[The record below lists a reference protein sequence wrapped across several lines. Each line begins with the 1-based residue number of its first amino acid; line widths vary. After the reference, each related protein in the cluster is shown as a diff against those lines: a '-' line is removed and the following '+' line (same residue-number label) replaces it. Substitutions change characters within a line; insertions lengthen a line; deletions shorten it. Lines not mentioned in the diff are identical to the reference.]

1 LYYPKILARRE
12 QFRGAGTP
20 ACRVETRLDAWAR
33 QTEASTQ
40 ILRYGSAAAPLRFG
54 AGNPGRGWLSSRLVP
69 LKQL

>member
-12 QFRGAGTP
+12 QFRGAGAP

-40 ILRYGSAAAPLRFG
+40 SCATVRPQLRCVSERAILAAAGFP
-54 AGNPGRGWLSSRLVP
+54 AGLFR
-69 LKQL
+69 